1 MVTTTTHRVVAGAR
15 PSLIIR
21 FAPLAAMTP
30 AATYQSR
37 APTPFRRS
45 QLYSSKSRNGHSS
58 SHSFIAPRPRWYPTR
73 TTITHPCR
81 LLYGPRLI
89 NLYAGSEAR
98 YWSEILWRARASASM
113 ERVNASGNQGRHW
126 PVLEEALGDGDANAM
141 VFAHH
146 VRLRAWTRC
155 CGIQR
160 ALCLGRRAAFR
171 RVADVDFISFSKVQ
185 YDSRA
190 TGHAR
195 FVLCSP
201 SDVLRNRGPST
212 QPRRRRQRCAE
223 RESPSR
229 GAR

>member
-45 QLYSSKSRNGHSS
+45 QFYSSKSRNDHSS
-58 SHSFIAPRPRWYPTR
+58 SYSFIAARPRWYPTR

-89 NLYAGSEAR
+89 NLYAGSSGGR
-98 YWSEILWRARASASM
+98 VSASM

-155 CGIQR
+155 GIQR
-160 ALCLGRRAAFR
+160 ALCLGRRAVFR
-171 RVADVDFISFSKVQ
+171 RVADADFISFSKVQ

-201 SDVLRNRGPST
+201 SDVLRNRVL
-212 QPRRRRQRCAE
+212 RCAE